1 MALPTCIKC
10 GNRLF
15 TLHKE
20 QANSISATP
29 AYMLVTCSKPACG
42 MPVGA
47 IPDPGEF
54 AEIDFKLNKI
64 MKFLKIR

>member
-15 TLHKE
+15 RLHKE
-20 QANSISATP
+20 RANSALGTP
-29 AYMLVTCSKPACG
+29 AYMIATCSKPDCG

-47 IPDPGEF
+47 VSDVGLLND
-54 AEIDFKLNKI
+54 IDWKLSKI
-64 MKFLKIR
+64 MQFLKIR